1 MTEYEALLRVGLAAM
16 LGGIIG
22 YDRESHQ
29 GSAGLRTHM
38 LVALGAATFTVVAI
52 LITDHAGFE
61 DSNVRLDPTRIIQGI
76 LTGIGFL
83 GGAIV
88 FRDGGRAR
96 NVATAAGIWGATGV
110 GMAVGLGYYVLATGV
125 TALIVVVLYLLK
137 IAEQRLSIRKER
149 PPDE

>member
-76 LTGIGFL
+76 ITGIGFL
-83 GGAIV
+83 GAGVILQGPDIKKV
-88 FRDGGRAR
+88 KGLT
-96 NVATAAGIWGATGV
+96 TAAAIWVTAAI
-110 GMAVGLGYYVLATGV
+110 GMLCGLG
-125 TALIVVVLYLLK
+125 
-137 IAEQRLSIRKER
+137 
-149 PPDE
+149 